1 MSKAKTIGFAVAEED
16 QETLDDLVTYFGNGN
31 RSEYLRATFK
41 VMRSVKR
48 ADELRRLQA
57 YGQQKLA
64 EQGWTVE
71 DVPRLVQEAIERRR
85 QQRQAAA

>member
-1 MSKAKTIGFAVAEED
+1 MGKARTIGFAVAEED
-16 QETLDDLVTYFGNGN
+16 QATLDDLVAYFGNGN

-48 ADELRRLQA
+48 AAELRRIQA

-71 DVPRLVQEAIERRR
+71 DVPRLVQEAIDQRR
-85 QQRQAAA
+85 QRQAAA

>member
-1 MSKAKTIGFAVAEED
+1 MGKARTIGFAVAEED
-16 QETLDDLVTYFGNGN
+16 QAALDDLVDYFGGGN

-48 ADELRRLQA
+48 ADQLRELQA

-64 EQGWTVE
+64 EQGWTVD
-71 DVPRLVQEAIERRR
+71 DVPRLVREAIRRR
-85 QQRQAAA
+85 GDAA

>member
-1 MSKAKTIGFAVAEED
+1 MAKAKTIGFAVAEED
-16 QETLDDLVTYFGNGN
+16 QAVLEELVDYFGDGN
-31 RSEYLRATFK
+31 RSAYLRATFK

-64 EQGWTVE
+64 AKGWTVA
-71 DVPRLVQEAIERRR
+71 DVPRLVREAVDRRR
-85 QQRQAAA
+85 AAAA